1 MAIGGAAALMMV
13 NNGAQSNHQA
23 NNPTEINL

>member
-13 NNGAQSNHQA
+13 NNGNQANILA
-23 NNPTEINL
+23 NNPNEINL